1 MAEIGQ
7 DIQQAKALLEAGE
20 LVAIP
25 TETVYGLAANGLNA
39 KAAAKIFEA
48 KNRPSFDP
56 LICHTNSMEKV
67 ESFTTNI
74 PKKAYALA
82 EKFWPGPMTM
92 LLDRA
97 PVVPDLTVSGL
108 GRVGVRIPDHELTL
122 SLLEQLD
129 FPLAAPSANPFGYIS
144 PTTAAHV
151 NDQLGEKINYII
163 DGGHSEVG
171 IESTIIGFENDE
183 AIIYR
188 LGGLSVEEIEDVV
201 GPVKINAHSSSNPA
215 APGMLKSH
223 YAPSCPVI
231 LGEELKAMA
240 QQYAGKKVGVLGF
253 DYGLENIPAE
263 DQFVLSVRG
272 DLNEAATRLFMGLR
286 YLDGQNLDL
295 IITTLVPDEGLGRGI
310 NDRLKRSAAKG

>member
-74 PKKAYALA
+74 PNKAYALA

-97 PVVPDLTVSGL
+97 PIVPDLTVSGL

-151 NDQLGEKINYII
+151 NDQLGGKINYII

-188 LGGLSVEEIEDVV
+188 LGGLSVEEIEDVI